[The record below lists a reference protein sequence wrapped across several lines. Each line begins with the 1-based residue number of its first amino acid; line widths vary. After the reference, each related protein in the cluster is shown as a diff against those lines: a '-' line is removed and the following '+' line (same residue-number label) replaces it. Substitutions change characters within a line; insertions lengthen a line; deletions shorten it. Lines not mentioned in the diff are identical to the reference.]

1 MEQWSTQRR
10 PPKQMVGD
18 RKLRIMPPPSA
29 QGMRPLITS
38 WGALLLMAAILT
50 QAAANTAPSTRN
62 VFRARPCRA
71 LFGVQGGASEPP
83 VNDAVLAAKDGTNPS
98 EKKSRKVKKKV
109 KRKRAEIVEN
119 DKASTTP
126 LEAVEIPPDSKASDG
141 PTGTGTIKASTT
153 PLSNPTA
160 TPLPMESPKSKAK
173 AKAKTTAKKKVKG
186 KKRPATGGRE
196 SACLRRIKREWKD
209 AVEMGVAYDWGKG
222 ETVAR
227 KKKSKSEANG
237 VDPKRYNYVRM
248 GPMGKNLLHWHFSV
262 QGAPNSVYEKGVYHG
277 RIILPRDYPLS
288 PPHVQ
293 MLTPSGRFIPG
304 HDICLSASSYHPESW
319 TPKWTILSLIDAL
332 RLHMLTSA
340 NEIGGQHASDEQR
353 RKRALESRSW
363 GRGVVCHEDML
374 NEGIFALESE
384 EDADDNKVDDETAAE
399 QPTALSSS
407 SLTEEEILLGMVTEE
422 AIRQHGE
429 RTKKVS
435 TKRQSTPVLIG
446 KVIFYSVYYLLYGVV
461 SVLKSPIKLAF
472 MAFMFIFAYLNT
484 RN

>member
-1 MEQWSTQRR
+1 MPWRTQRR
-10 PPKQMVGD
+10 LPILVPTMAGD
-18 RKLRIMPPPSA
+18 RKIRPMPPSV
-29 QGMRPLITS
+29 QGMRPLISS
-38 WGALLLMAAILT
+38 WGALLLTAAILT
-50 QAAANTAPSTRN
+50 QAAANTLPSTRN
-62 VFRARPCRA
+62 VFRARQCRA
-71 LFGVQGGASEPP
+71 LLGVKGGASEPP
-83 VNDAVLAAKDGTNPS
+83 VTDAALEARDGTDPG
-98 EKKSRKVKKKV
+98 EKKRRKVKKKV
-109 KRKRAEIVEN
+109 KRKRVETVAE
-119 DKASTTP
+119 
-126 LEAVEIPPDSKASDG
+126 
-141 PTGTGTIKASTT
+141 T

-160 TPLPMESPKSKAK
+160 TPLPAEGPPTEPPKSKTK
-173 AKAKTTAKKKVKG
+173 AKNAVKKEAKG

-209 AVEMGVAYDWGKG
+209 AVELGVAYDWGKG

-227 KKKSKSEANG
+227 KKRSKAEANG

-262 QGAPNSVYEKGVYHG
+262 QGAPNSVYENGVYHG
-277 RIILPRDYPLS
+277 RIILPKNYPLS

-319 TPKWTILSLIDAL
+319 TPRWTILSLIDAL

-374 NEGIFALESE
+374 NQGIFALESE
-384 EDADDNKVDDETAAE
+384 EGADNDKVDDEAAAE
-399 QPTALSSS
+399 KEPTDLASS
-407 SLTEEEILLGMVTEE
+407 SLTQEEILLGMVTEE
-422 AIRQHGE
+422 AIRRHGE

-435 TKRQSTPVLIG
+435 TKRQSTPILIG
-446 KVIFYSVYYLLYGVV
+446 KIIFCSVYYLLYGVV

-472 MAFMFIFAYLNT
+472 MTFMFIFAYLNT